1 MGETKFLLSLLFLP
15 VIPSFVVVLVSYGP
29 AGVARDQPT
38 RLAGGR
44 V

>member
-1 MGETKFLLSLLFLP
+1 MGETKFLLSLLYLP
-15 VIPSFVVVLVSYGP
+15 IIPSFVVVLVSCGP

-38 RLAGGR
+38 RLSGGR